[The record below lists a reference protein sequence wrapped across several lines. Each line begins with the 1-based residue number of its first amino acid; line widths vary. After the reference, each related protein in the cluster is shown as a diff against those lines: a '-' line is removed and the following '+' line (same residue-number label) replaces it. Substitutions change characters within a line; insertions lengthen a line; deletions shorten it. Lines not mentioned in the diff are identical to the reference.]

1 MSAAQSHFNIK
12 ALPADLRPD
21 LFHRGIGPEHD
32 SNLHAYS
39 LSRSHYDNSVLA
51 TSHQQTFPDSALFT
65 HDFAFSTYQG
75 LRERSSISSAVSE
88 EHAPGLFPNRQR
100 QSISSTMADAQ
111 MTAPSITAHAPYYG
125 TADSNRG
132 RSSVDGSDDGSPD
145 ANQHG
150 LSLEDPVSDE
160 FGLTSLGPGD
170 GTDLGAKHKDDKS
183 DTAPAWSELKTK
195 AARKAAPRTDYMAM
209 LDKRLKRMEERI
221 IKIVPK
227 NEQDG
232 ISSAVPRAVVKPAIP
247 GALSSGK
254 GNSRKRGAEEAFGQ
268 DLDNWAK
275 VPAKPG
281 LESPPRPTSLMMVHE
296 SEETKL
302 LQEGVQS
309 LPSREI
315 QEHLVDVFFE
325 SVYGQAYHILH
336 KPSYMRKLKAGTL
349 PPVLILSVCA
359 MSARFSNHPKL
370 NTSPAFLRGE
380 EWAAAARDIVTKRYE
395 WPNITILTCL
405 LILGLHEF
413 ATCHGGRSWA
423 LAGQAMRM
431 AFALQL
437 HKDLEYDPLRPGT
450 RLSFT
455 DREIRRRTMWACFLM
470 DRFNSSGTD
479 RPTFIK
485 EETLRIPLP
494 IKEKNFQFEDMP
506 GLTENLQGEVPNSAT
521 SDDMEKEDAKNNMG
535 VAAYMIKAI
544 AIWGRVIN
552 YLNQGGKDL
561 DDKSMW
567 DADSEY
573 MKLIKQAEDM
583 AASLPES
590 LVYNPDNLHLHDT
603 EGMAN
608 QFLFLHIAIQQNVL
622 FLSRFAVSSPNANSL
637 QDIPKTFVTKAGA
650 KAFCAANRISE
661 LIKDSESYFIT
672 APFVGYCSFLSSTV
686 HIFGIFSGNPT
697 IEATSKRNL
706 AINIKSLSKMK
717 RFWGMFHFMT
727 ENLRDQYRNCADA
740 ARRGTL
746 PGDASSS
753 PIFQYGDWFDRY
765 PHGVSQSD
773 FVDPAIYKK
782 KEKGEDAV
790 LEQKPELHTVEEFFT
805 TLSPQTKEAGMRSN
819 SMSLKKAKAL
829 AAKRHSISSARSDP
843 HGTGHHLEPLM
854 TDMTPDQLQRLQ
866 QQGRYPG
873 AALGGQTS
881 RAASFSS
888 LSATPHSAA
897 YHGTISP
904 ISPVTVGHGQFGGAG
919 HHGLYGHDMLS
930 LQLAQNGML
939 PHSMMGPPYVSAG
952 LDPNATAA
960 MMDGLPGWDGPDNG
974 NGGREASRGS
984 ADGPHNNPH
993 HTVFGHG
1000 HGHDGGS
1007 AGWFMPFPTTEVG
1020 DVGSLASAIDNFGSM
1035 FGSSAHGSGMGGG
1048 H

>member
-1 MSAAQSHFNIK
+1 
-12 ALPADLRPD
+12 
-21 LFHRGIGPEHD
+21 
-32 SNLHAYS
+32 
-39 LSRSHYDNSVLA
+39 
-51 TSHQQTFPDSALFT
+51 
-65 HDFAFSTYQG
+65 
-75 LRERSSISSAVSE
+75 
-88 EHAPGLFPNRQR
+88 
-100 QSISSTMADAQ
+100 
-111 MTAPSITAHAPYYG
+111 
-125 TADSNRG
+125 
-132 RSSVDGSDDGSPD
+132 
-145 ANQHG
+145 
-150 LSLEDPVSDE
+150 
-160 FGLTSLGPGD
+160 
-170 GTDLGAKHKDDKS
+170 
-183 DTAPAWSELKTK
+183 
-195 AARKAAPRTDYMAM
+195 
-209 LDKRLKRMEERI
+209 
-221 IKIVPK
+221 
-227 NEQDG
+227 
-232 ISSAVPRAVVKPAIP
+232 
-247 GALSSGK
+247 
-254 GNSRKRGAEEAFGQ
+254 
-268 DLDNWAK
+268 
-275 VPAKPG
+275 
-281 LESPPRPTSLMMVHE
+281 
-296 SEETKL
+296 
-302 LQEGVQS
+302 
-309 LPSREI
+309 
-315 QEHLVDVFFE
+315 
-325 SVYGQAYHILH
+325 
-336 KPSYMRKLKAGTL
+336 
-349 PPVLILSVCA
+349 

-395 WPNITILTCL
+395 WPNLTILTCL

-423 LAGQAMRM
+423 LAGQAIRM

-506 GLTENLQGEVPNSAT
+506 GMTENLQGEVPNGAGL
-521 SDDMEKEDAKNNMG
+521 DDMQKADAKNNMG
-535 VAAYMIKAI
+535 VAAYMIKAV

-561 DDKSMW
+561 DDKQMW
-567 DADSEY
+567 DTDSEY

-583 AASLPES
+583 ASSLPES

-608 QFLFLHIAIQQNVL
+608 QFLFLHIAVQQNIL

-637 QDIPKTFVTKAGA
+637 QDIPKSFVTKAGA

-661 LIKDSESYFIT
+661 LLKDSESCIIT
-672 APFVGYCSFLSSTV
+672 APFVGYCAFLSSTV

-773 FVDPAIYKK
+773 FVDPAMYKN

-805 TLSPQTKEAGMRSN
+805 TLSPQAKEAGARSN

-843 HGTGHHLEPLM
+843 HGTGHPLEPLM
-854 TDMTPDQLQRLQ
+854 TDMNADQLQRLQ

-888 LSATPHSAA
+888 LSAAPHSAA

-904 ISPVTVGHGQFGGAG
+904 ISPVTVGHGQFGGGG
-919 HHGLYGHDMLS
+919 HHGMYGHDMLS

-939 PHSMMGPPYVSAG
+939 PHSMLGPPYVSAG
-952 LDPNATAA
+952 LDPTASAA
-960 MMDGLPGWDGPDNG
+960 MMDGLPGWDGAEN
-974 NGGREASRGS
+974 NGGAREASRGS

-1000 HGHDGGS
+1000 HGHGHDGGS
-1007 AGWFMPFPTTEVG
+1007 AAWFMPFNSADVG
-1020 DVGSLASAIDNFGSM
+1020 DVGGLASAIDGFGTM
-1035 FGSSAHGSGMGGG
+1035 FGSGAGGHGSGMGGG

>member
-21 LFHRGIGPEHD
+21 LFHRGIGPEPD

-39 LSRSHYDNSVLA
+39 LNRSHYDNSVHA
-51 TSHQQTFPDSALFT
+51 TSHQQGFADTALFT
-65 HDFAFSTYQG
+65 QDFAFSTYQG

-88 EHAPGLFPNRQR
+88 EHAPGLFANRQR
-100 QSISSTMADAQ
+100 QSISSTMADTQ
-111 MTAPSITAHAPYYG
+111 VTAPSITAHAPYFG

-145 ANQHG
+145 ANHNG
-150 LSLEDPVSDE
+150 HSLEDPVSDE

-183 DTAPAWSELKTK
+183 DTAPAWT
-195 AARKAAPRTDYMAM
+195 RKAAPRTDYMAM

-247 GALSSGK
+247 GTLSSGK

-275 VPAKPG
+275 VPTKPS

-315 QEHLVDVFFE
+315 QEHLADVFFE

-336 KPSYMRKLKAGTL
+336 KPSYMRKLRAGTL

-423 LAGQAMRM
+423 LAGQAIRM

-506 GLTENLQGEVPNSAT
+506 GLTENLQGEVPNSAALEG
-521 SDDMEKEDAKNNMG
+521 MEKEDAKNNMG
-535 VAAYMIKAI
+535 VAAYMIKAV

-561 DDKSMW
+561 DDKPMW
-567 DADSEY
+567 DPDSEY

-583 AASLPES
+583 ATSLPES

-608 QFLFLHIAIQQNVL
+608 QFLFLHIAIQQNIL

-637 QDIPKTFVTKAGA
+637 QDIPKSFVTKAGA

-661 LIKDSESYFIT
+661 LLKDSESCFIT
-672 APFVGYCSFLSSTV
+672 APFVGYCAFLSSTV

-805 TLSPQTKEAGMRSN
+805 TLSPQTKEAGARSN
-819 SMSLKKAKAL
+819 SMSMKKAKAL

-843 HGTGHHLEPLM
+843 HGTAHGLEPLM
-854 TDMTPDQLQRLQ
+854 TDMNADQLHRLQ

-881 RAASFSS
+881 RAASFSA
-888 LSATPHSAA
+888 LSAAPHSAA

-904 ISPVTVGHGQFGGAG
+904 ISPVTVGHGQFGGGGG
-919 HHGLYGHDMLS
+919 HHGMYGHDMLS

-939 PHSMMGPPYVSAG
+939 PHSMLGPSYVSAG
-952 LDPNATAA
+952 LDPTATAA
-960 MMDGLPGWDGPDNG
+960 MMDGLPGWDGADNNNG
-974 NGGREASRGS
+974 GGREASRGS

-1000 HGHDGGS
+1000 HDGGS
-1007 AGWFMPFPTTEVG
+1007 AAWFMPFNSTEVG
-1020 DVGSLASAIDNFGSM
+1020 DVGLASAIDGFGSM
-1035 FGSSAHGSGMGGG
+1035 FGSGAGGHGSGMGGG